1 VPDDWW
7 LPDDH
12 HAHDHTDDSRDSHHE
27 PGHTQPEHLDLGT
40 DWSFTGVE
48 AVAPSDA
55 DDVPAPVADASPVAP
70 GEHLLTAPGGAAKS
84 TAELL
89 DQLEAQSADPLM
101 QDLVARLRETYGEPG

>member
-7 LPDDH
+7 LPDDDL
-12 HAHDHTDDSRDSHHE
+12 ADDHPDDSQGLHRD

-40 DWSFTGVE
+40 DWSFAGVE
-48 AVAPSDA
+48 AVAPTDA
-55 DDVPAPVADASPVAP
+55 DDVPGPGADASPDAQ
-70 GEHLLTAPGGAAKS
+70 GEHLPSVPGGAAKS